1 MQPAP
6 PCPAPACWWQTQVT
20 GLVLHWQLRILWV
33 FFPLSQLC
41 CPLRFPTD
49 PPVRGFPTVWKLLL
63 LPTPSPGQVS
73 VANSFVSFF
82 VFCILSYLLS
92 KRLGCL
98 SGCLVS
104 SPSVQKLFWGSCS
117 AFKWYFDEF
126 VEEKVV
132 SPSYSS
138 TVSGPSL
145 ICLYIFLKFPFFS
158 SLVKWLFKSVL
169 FRFHTLWIFLL
180 SYCC

>member
-33 FFPLSQLC
+33 FFSLSQLC

-73 VANSFVSFF
+73 IPNSFVSFSFTFCPTSFRRKWAAFLGAWCPLPAFRSCFGEVAQHSNDILMNLLRRKWSPLPILPLSLDRPLF
-82 VFCILSYLLS
+82 VFIS
-92 KRLGCL
+92 
-98 SGCLVS
+98 
-104 SPSVQKLFWGSCS
+104 F
-117 AFKWYFDEF
+117 
-126 VEEKVV
+126 
-132 SPSYSS
+132 
-138 TVSGPSL
+138 
-145 ICLYIFLKFPFFS
+145 
-158 SLVKWLFKSVL
+158 
-169 FRFHTLWIFLL
+169 
-180 SYCC
+180 

>member
-63 LPTPSPGQVS
+63 LPAPSPGQVS
-73 VANSFVSFF
+73 IPNSFVSFSF
-82 VFCILSYLLS
+82 IFCPTSY
-92 KRLGCL
+92 RREWAAFLGAWC
-98 SGCLVS
+98 
-104 SPSVQKLFWGSCS
+104 PPPAFRSC
-117 AFKWYFDEF
+117 F
-126 VEEKVV
+126 VEFPQLQMIFWWICGGESGLPGLFLCHLRTAPMKNWV
-132 SPSYSS
+132 PS
-138 TVSGPSL
+138 
-145 ICLYIFLKFPFFS
+145 
-158 SLVKWLFKSVL
+158 FKS
-169 FRFHTLWIFLL
+169 TIFEDFK
-180 SYCC
+180 